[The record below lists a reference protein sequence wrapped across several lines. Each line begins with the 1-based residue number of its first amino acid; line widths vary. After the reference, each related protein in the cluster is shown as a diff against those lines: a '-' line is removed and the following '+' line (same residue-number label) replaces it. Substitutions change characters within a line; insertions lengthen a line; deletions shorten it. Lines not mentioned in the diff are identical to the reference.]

1 MFDFNILGEKTNSNL
16 STLNLMSCCLFSMSM
31 LKTFDCF
38 VSISVSFFA
47 DLIPHKGK
55 KGKMT
60 QHENRKVIQD
70 SLGV

>member
-1 MFDFNILGEKTNSNL
+1 
-16 STLNLMSCCLFSMSM
+16 MSM

-70 SLGV
+70 SLGVGLVFHGY